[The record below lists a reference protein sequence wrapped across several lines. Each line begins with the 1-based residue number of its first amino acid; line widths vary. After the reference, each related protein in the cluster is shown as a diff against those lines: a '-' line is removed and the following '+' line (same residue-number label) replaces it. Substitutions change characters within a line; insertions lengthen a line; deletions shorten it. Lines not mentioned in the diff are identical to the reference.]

1 MKNII
6 PLIVAVILGLTAVYL
21 VSRILV
27 TNKEAAQEPQ
37 VSIVIAARDL
47 DAGETLQP
55 GACTFKN
62 IPQSAAPKS
71 ALLWE
76 NVSFTYGQTIPNGI
90 KQGDYIRFEDLQ
102 LNVTLANCVTPGKWL
117 IPVTF
122 SDPTL
127 VKMLRPQDEIAIAAS
142 YEEAQQSPK
151 TANPSGAEINM
162 AAATAAAANV
172 GRKRETIILFPCVE
186 IIGIANEKGLF
197 REAGSS
203 SSTVFVS
210 LPPRQATILLAAQ
223 REAELYPILRRRNDS
238 SARNR
243 SEIGSVNAQT
253 FQNVRANLETAK
265 FSETNVNQD
274 K

>member
-6 PLIVAVILGLTAVYL
+6 PLVVAVILGLTAVYL

-27 TNKEAAQEPQ
+27 TNKDAAKEPQ

-62 IPQSAAPKS
+62 VPQSAVPRS

-76 NVSFTYGQTIPNGI
+76 NVSFTYGQTLPNGV
-90 KQGDYIRFEDLQ
+90 KQGDYIRFEDIQ
-102 LNVTLANCVTPGKWL
+102 LNLTLANCVTPGKWL

-127 VKMLRPQDEIAIAAS
+127 VKMLKPQDEIAIAAT
-142 YEEAQQSPK
+142 YTEARKPPK
-151 TANPSGAEINM
+151 NADSTGVEINAN
-162 AAATAAAANV
+162 AAVSAAMNV
-172 GRKRETIILFPCVE
+172 ERKRETIILFPCVE

-203 SSTVFVS
+203 SATVFVS

-223 REAELYPILRRRNDS
+223 REAELYPILRRRNDA

-243 SEIGSVNAQT
+243 REIGSVNART
-253 FQNVRANLETAK
+253 FQNVRAGLETAD
-265 FSETNVNQD
+265 FSEATVSQD